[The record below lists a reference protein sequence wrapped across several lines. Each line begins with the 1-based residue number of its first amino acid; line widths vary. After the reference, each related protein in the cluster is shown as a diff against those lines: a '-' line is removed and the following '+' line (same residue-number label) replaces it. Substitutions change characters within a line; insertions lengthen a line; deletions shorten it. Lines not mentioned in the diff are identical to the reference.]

1 MNKSFKTVLPELLI
15 VLFLVFMFMP
25 QSSNMDLAQDSVTKA
40 TFAEYSNPPDALT
53 SDPASSLCSKVMVEK
68 STLRIES
75 LFTVNALRDWINV
88 FQTDDSNWGMRLE
101 IDKEGDT
108 AFLIPSNVEIV
119 TGLVFKPETLR
130 VGFEN
135 RFSAEITVKKMIE
148 IKAQL
153 NGELKTGRF
162 PYVKIGCNRTLNG
175 GGFSSDRTNEGKS
188 VTQISLVEPVS
199 NKFFGIGLAT
209 NQLLSRVLLVSLFL
223 ILLIAL
229 TRREENS

>member
-25 QSSNMDLAQDSVTKA
+25 RNSTMELAQDPVRRA
-40 TFAEYSNPPDALT
+40 TFAEYSNSPNPLL
-53 SDPASSLCSKVMVEK
+53 SDPASSICSTVNLEN

-101 IDKEGDT
+101 IDREGDT
-108 AFLIPSNVEIV
+108 ALLIPISGELV
-119 TGLVFKPETLR
+119 TGIEFKKETLR
-130 VGFEN
+130 VGVEN
-135 RFSAEITVKKMIE
+135 RFLAEITLNKMVE

-153 NGELKTGRF
+153 NGELQIKRF
-162 PYVKIGCNRTLNG
+162 PFVTIGCNRPLNG
-175 GGFSSDRTNEGKS
+175 GGFSSDRTIDGKS
-188 VTQISLVEPVS
+188 VTQISLSEPVS

-209 NQLLSRVLLVSLFL
+209 NQLLSKVFLVSLIL
-223 ILLIAL
+223 VLLIAL
-229 TRREENS
+229 TRREANS

>member
-1 MNKSFKTVLPELLI
+1 
-15 VLFLVFMFMP
+15 
-25 QSSNMDLAQDSVTKA
+25 
-40 TFAEYSNPPDALT
+40 
-53 SDPASSLCSKVMVEK
+53 MVEK

-88 FQTDDSNWGMRLE
+88 FQTDDLNRGLRLE
-101 IDKEGDT
+101 INEEGDA
-108 AFLIPSNVEIV
+108 AFLIPSNVKDV

-130 VGFEN
+130 VGLEN

-175 GGFSSDRTNEGKS
+175 GGFSSDRNIDGKS

-199 NKFFGIGLAT
+199 NKFFGVGLAT

-223 ILLIAL
+223 VLLIAL